1 MLREEYDTLTA
12 EGLIRGEQYRRDME
26 DNESEAQ
33 VAAVVGISL
42 EELRPGMALLG
53 QGRKKGWRD
62 GVTMGDWTRLGPL
75 KV

>member
-12 EGLIRGEQYRRDME
+12 EGLIRGDQFRRDLE
-26 DNESEAQ
+26 DRDSESR

-42 EELRPGMALLG
+42 DELRPGMALLG
-53 QGRKKGWRD
+53 EGRKKGWRD
-62 GVTMGDWTRLGPL
+62 GVTIGDWTRLGPL